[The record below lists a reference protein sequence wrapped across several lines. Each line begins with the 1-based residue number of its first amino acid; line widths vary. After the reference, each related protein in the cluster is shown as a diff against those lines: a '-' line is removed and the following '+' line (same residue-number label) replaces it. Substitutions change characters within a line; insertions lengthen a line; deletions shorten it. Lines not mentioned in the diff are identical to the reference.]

1 MNGPGWPING
11 SIRRHS
17 VMKTS
22 NWPHFVC
29 ASNWLR
35 GHHLRLVLSD
45 SGDLVPVLDDPVVA
59 CDDHPASARHLGY
72 PVHVE
77 YGGGGDRAGWPV
89 PLVDQS
95 PWVTGVRHI
104 VAQAGEDL
112 PESGKIG
119 VDIDAGLRGPG
130 SLTRRHAGPARNC
143 GPTALRPGLGRSLQR
158 PRQRMPRHRAPLQ
171 WPQWRFRQPQACQS
185 GPAG

>member
-1 MNGPGWPING
+1 MNGAGWPING

-77 YGGGGDRAGWPV
+77 YGGGGGRGGGAAAGVGRRVWGRWGGFLADSAGSWCPDRRQDGA
-89 PLVDQS
+89 
-95 PWVTGVRHI
+95 RRIH
-104 VAQAGEDL
+104 
-112 PESGKIG
+112 
-119 VDIDAGLRGPG
+119 GL
-130 SLTRRHAGPARNC
+130 TPA
-143 GPTALRPGLGRSLQR
+143 
-158 PRQRMPRHRAPLQ
+158 RAPLA
-171 WPQWRFRQPQACQS
+171 PHSA
-185 GPAG
+185 

>member
-1 MNGPGWPING
+1 MNGPGWAING

-45 SGDLVPVLDDPVVA
+45 SGDLVPLLDDPVVA

-72 PVHVE
+72 PVHVA
-77 YGGGGDRAGWPV
+77 YGGRGGAG
-89 PLVDQS
+89 
-95 PWVTGVRHI
+95 
-104 VAQAGEDL
+104 
-112 PESGKIG
+112 
-119 VDIDAGLRGPG
+119 GL
-130 SLTRRHAGPARNC
+130 A
-143 GPTALRPGLGRSLQR
+143 ALRFGPSIYCT
-158 PRQRMPRHRAPLQ
+158 PRA
-171 WPQWRFRQPQACQS
+171 
-185 GPAG
+185 